1 MTFENNEISQLTAKA
16 LKHLTSESERLAI
29 AKKRGISIHT
39 LNSVLNRQRKI
50 SHLTVRPL
58 LDVTHLAIINA
69 NKRDTNLAKV
79 RSSLAEMKF

>member
-16 LKHLTSESERLAI
+16 LKHLTSESERLTI

-50 SHLTVRPL
+50 TNLTVRPL